1 MRRHSLESINVPFE
15 SSSPF
20 STGLVLYL
28 RVGELASPLPAG
40 GASMAEHMGQQLGNY
55 RLMQLLGQGNFSEVY
70 LGEHI
75 HLRTQAAIKVLYG
88 QLASHDVEGF
98 LNEART
104 LAHLR
109 HPHII
114 QVLDFGVEGTTPFL
128 VMDYA
133 PNGNLRQRHP
143 KGTLLPLDTVI
154 TYLTQVAEALQYAH
168 QEKLIHRDI
177 KPENMLLGR
186 NNELL

>member
-1 MRRHSLESINVPFE
+1 
-15 SSSPF
+15 
-20 STGLVLYL
+20 
-28 RVGELASPLPAG
+28 
-40 GASMAEHMGQQLGNY
+40 MAEHVGQQLGNY

-75 HLRTQAAIKVLYG
+75 HLHTQAAIKVLYG

-114 QVLDFGVEGTTPFL
+114 QVLDFGVEGMTPFL

-133 PNGNLRQRHP
+133 PRW
-143 KGTLLPLDTVI
+143 LLLAI
-154 TYLTQVAEALQYAH
+154 LTWSFPPSPRRSGSK
-168 QEKLIHRDI
+168 KLENDRSWTFC
-177 KPENMLLGR
+177 KPMSETSDCCCYSTTSSR
-186 NNELL
+186 